1 MTLPESFVPLFRNQ
15 WASRFSAATNSAVI
29 KRQSGSSF
37 SDVTGQTTPTYST
50 QYSGA
55 AIVRPSTPAYSEYGE
70 ERTTQLRFMVLVPY
84 DEADPLPGDLVDVT
98 STTDSRLN
106 GNQLVVLAVGG
117 DSYNTVR
124 KLFCEEYQD
133 A

>member
-1 MTLPESFVPLFRNQ
+1 
-15 WASRFSAATNSAVI
+15 
-29 KRQSGSSF
+29 
-37 SDVTGQTTPTYST
+37 
-50 QYSGA
+50 
-55 AIVRPSTPAYSEYGE
+55 
-70 ERTTQLRFMVLVPY
+70 MVLVPY